1 MENQPF
7 KPKSKLRAGAIAAG
21 IVMLLAW
28 LASWKPA
35 IDGWGNP
42 QANGFQLIPL
52 FWASLTLLP
61 LGLIA
66 LAGGIAGTEK
76 GLYRAQT
83 SLIIAGALLVL
94 VGVLEIVRRI
104 SELSD

>member
-1 MENQPF
+1 MEDRPF
-7 KPKSKLRAGAIAAG
+7 KPPLKLRVAAIAAG
-21 IVMLLAW
+21 TVMLLLW
-28 LASWKPA
+28 LASWQPLIA
-35 IDGWGNP
+35 TWGDP
-42 QANGFQLIPL
+42 QSDGFQLIPL

-66 LAGGIAGTEK
+66 LSGGISGTEK
-76 GLYRAQT
+76 GTRRAQT

-104 SELSD
+104 SQLSD